1 VNLYIIKGENVM
13 LFLIFILFLAL
24 GIFFTVGYNKSQ
36 KKNERWSYNNDKWLM
51 PAIIAFVLAGFI
63 MVTTIVVGLDYSSSM
78 IIDEKIAYLTEE
90 NLIIEK
96 QIETVVS
103 NYQNYEQ
110 STFEKFKVE
119 PNVLMAT
126 FIFPELKSDKLV
138 QQQIELY
145 RANHS
150 LIKELELNK
159 ISYKVHGW
167 WLFFKRGE

>member
-1 VNLYIIKGENVM
+1 M

-24 GIFFTVGYNKSQ
+24 GIFFTIGYKKSR
-36 KKNERWSYNNDKWLM
+36 KEHGWSSDNDKWVVS
-51 PAIIAFVLAGFI
+51 AITAFVLAGLV
-63 MVTTIVVGLDYSSSM
+63 MLMTIFVGIDYSSSM
-78 IIDEKIAYLTEE
+78 IIDEKITYLTEE
-90 NLIIEK
+90 NLVIEK
-96 QIETVVS
+96 QIEAVVS

-126 FIFPELKSDKLV
+126 SIFPELKSDKLV